1 MLAWGGRPTEGEN
14 KWSWGL
20 IPTKASDLTDVWLWW
35 MVAARVGREMAPRG
49 VLLPCQMAS
58 PRKRSQRY
66 QMPFVFNIFQPNLPC
81 DKQNIK
87 HNTCKEVIKFI
98 SVGTLTRN
106 TFYDFTLNTKQCFTL
121 KTFPKLPTAFHNC
134 VFTPMPSTPVSPIGE
149 RTQRFWPLAPDRPI
163 CQYSAG
169 QSPLFVIFF
178 WHHFQFFSHFRGKCE
193 SGIEQHQL
201 LEEKKMWRRFASSY
215 FVLLEEKITG
225 MCFFSPLK

>member
-98 SVGTLTRN
+98 FNRMFGLALWLETLSMTLHLIQNNVLHWKLFQNCQQLFTIVFSLPCRPLQYRPSEKELKDFGRLLLIGQYVN
-106 TFYDFTLNTKQCFTL
+106 ILPARAHSSLFTFD
-121 KTFPKLPTAFHNC
+121 
-134 VFTPMPSTPVSPIGE
+134 I
-149 RTQRFWPLAPDRPI
+149 
-163 CQYSAG
+163 
-169 QSPLFVIFF
+169 IFN
-178 WHHFQFFSHFRGKCE
+178 FFS
-193 SGIEQHQL
+193 L
-201 LEEKKMWRRFASSY
+201 
-215 FVLLEEKITG
+215 
-225 MCFFSPLK
+225 